1 MMKNITKISLVCLLA
16 VTGINSAS
24 AVPSIRKLGGIGS
37 YAGTTSATVADTN
50 ANTNSV
56 RMASFRSG
64 GTAHIAN
71 TKSSDANSNK
81 ARLSLGKLLHNSG
94 VSKGIITPSS
104 QNSGSSNT
112 PTNTSISGSD
122 LASLQNRIYNVEASV
137 SSMSNQVQEAKNH
150 TLNNDVHVS
159 ASDRNN
165 WNAKQNALTAGSGII
180 IENGVIS
187 ATNVGGGSN
196 VTAEEK
202 AIWNAK
208 QDALTA
214 GSGITI
220 ENGVISSSHT
230 PDVTAEEKATWN
242 AKQNALTAG
251 SGIVIE
257 NGVIS
262 SDIDTSLA
270 VSDPESESGKIVSA
284 VSVSQRTINV
294 QRANVKIPVGSET
307 ANPTATIW
315 IE

>member
-24 AVPSIRKLGGIGS
+24 AVPSVRKLGGISS

-50 ANTNSV
+50 ANTNSA

-64 GTAHIAN
+64 GTAHVAAV
-71 TKSSDANSNK
+71 KSSDANSSK
-81 ARLSLGKLLHNSG
+81 ARLSLGKLLHNKG
-94 VSKGIITPSS
+94 VSKGFITPSS
-104 QNSGSSNT
+104 QNSGTTT
-112 PTNTSISGSD
+112 PTDTSISGSD
-122 LASLQNRIYNVEASV
+122 LTSLQNRIYNVEASV

-150 TLNNDVHVS
+150 TLNNDIHVS
-159 ASDRNN
+159 ASDRAN
-165 WNAKQNALTAGSGII
+165 WNAKQNALTAGSGIL

-187 ATNVGGGSN
+187 ATNIGGGSD

-202 AIWNAK
+202 AVWNAK

-251 SGIVIE
+251 SGIAIE

-262 SDIDTSLA
+262 SNVDTSLA
-270 VSDPESESGKIVSA
+270 VSDPESDSGKIVSA
-284 VSVSQRTINV
+284 VSVNQRTINV